1 MVKLIA
7 AWNKFLLMFVL
18 KTVYSDVMESRK
30 KNRVVPQFDNK

>member
-18 KTVYSDVMESRK
+18 KTVYSDMMESRK
-30 KNRVVPQFDNK
+30 KK